1 MPLAQAILDAIDR
14 LKNKYNNGPYDPQ
27 TNPGGFDQDGH
38 PINFFPALTDA
49 ANVVEAAAGQAEAAV
64 LTAEDASNTALDRIA
79 TSQDR
84 TAAATSAQQAQQAA
98 AEVDLPSF
106 DTGNPLDFIRLNAS
120 KTAYEFAAQS
130 APVIATK
137 AQAEEGADNT
147 TLMSPLRTSQAI
159 SKLSTAPLNMKA
171 FTSSAN
177 WTVPE
182 GVTRFKVTATGGGG
196 GGNSSSAIEDGAG
209 SGATAIKCYDV
220 SPGDVVSI
228 TVGAAGAVNGNGG
241 STIVSVNGISI
252 TAGGG
257 FGVPTS
263 GFGGAGGVA
272 TGGDLNIPGSP
283 GLASSSVTLGAASF
297 WGGGLTKENGVGPY
311 GAGGV
316 AGRPGIQGVAVIEY
330 AR

>member
-49 ANVVEAAAGQAEAAV
+49 ANVVEAAAGQAEAAAASAV

-84 TAAATSAQQAQQAA
+84 TAAATSAQQAQQA
-98 AEVDLPSF
+98 
-106 DTGNPLDFIRLNAS
+106 N